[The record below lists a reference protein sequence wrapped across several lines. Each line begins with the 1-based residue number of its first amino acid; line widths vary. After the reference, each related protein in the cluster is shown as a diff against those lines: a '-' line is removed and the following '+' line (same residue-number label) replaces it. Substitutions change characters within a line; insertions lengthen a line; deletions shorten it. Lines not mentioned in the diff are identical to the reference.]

1 MKGAGDGLLPVPSG
15 QEQAYVYPE
24 WDGGIQDYRL
34 KWCRVVERPGE
45 EGGQDFAQRVL
56 EKHAPALRIL
66 RRYFETMRPTGLRR
80 VHGYDHG
87 EELDLD
93 AAIRHVAERRAGI
106 DPSDRIYDRRDKRE
120 RQVAV
125 AFLVDMSGST
135 GRQLE
140 TGQRRVIDVEKE
152 GLVLL
157 TEALEAIGDQY
168 ALYGFSGQGR
178 HQVDFMVLKDFS
190 DTRRYQIGQRIAAM
204 TPLQQNRDG
213 AAIRHTV
220 QKLLRCPARHRLL
233 ILLSDGRPLDGDY
246 GEEYALE
253 DTRMALREARQQ
265 GISPFCLT
273 IDQQASGYLK
283 RMYGDVQY
291 LVLDDILTLPE
302 RLPRV
307 YQRLTGR
314 A

>member
-1 MKGAGDGLLPVPSG
+1 M
-15 QEQAYVYPE
+15 
-24 WDGGIQDYRL
+24 
-34 KWCRVVERPGE
+34 
-45 EGGQDFAQRVL
+45 
-56 EKHAPALRIL
+56 
-66 RRYFETMRPTGLRR
+66 
-80 VHGYDHG
+80 
-87 EELDLD
+87 
-93 AAIRHVAERRAGI
+93 
-106 DPSDRIYDRRDKRE
+106 
-120 RQVAV
+120 
-125 AFLVDMSGST
+125 
-135 GRQLE
+135 
-140 TGQRRVIDVEKE
+140 
-152 GLVLL
+152 L